1 MYHHQSG
8 WALEPTDRMVRWHQ
22 HPKSGRF
29 SSGPWLAGTRIYPFW
44 IFGDKGDGGGGNNW
58 SYTMRKAPV
67 KIHHQQ
73 TNTQFF
79 TGRMPFLTPNQQCQS
94 TEGKTTW
101 FYIM

>member
-22 HPKSGRF
+22 HPKSGHF

-67 KIHHQQ
+67 KMSPP
-73 TNTQFF
+73 TNQHPVVYRPDALPHTQP
-79 TGRMPFLTPNQQCQS
+79 TVS
-94 TEGKTTW
+94 KH
-101 FYIM
+101 